1 MASRQQ
7 CHARTRMMTHRL
19 SPYESTFR
27 FKRPRMTIYINQAPT
42 SERGIREKP
51 EVSSSASGSL
61 ILHPTHDGWRL
72 VGAGGKILFESRGH
86 GRRRPHLDVVTRGGD
101 LGVVVRL

>member
-7 CHARTRMMTHRL
+7 CHARARMMTNRL
-19 SPYESTFR
+19 SPTNPHSDSNV
-27 FKRPRMTIYINQAPT
+27 PRMAIYINQAPT
-42 SERGIREKP
+42 SERGTREKR
-51 EVSSSASGSL
+51 EVSSSVSGSL

-72 VGAGGKILFESRGH
+72 VGAGGKTLFESRGH
-86 GRRRPHLDVVTRGGD
+86 GRRRPRLDVVNRGGD

>member
-1 MASRQQ
+1 MS
-7 CHARTRMMTHRL
+7 CHGQNDDQ
-19 SPYESTFR
+19 SSVPYESTFR
-27 FKRPRMTIYINQAPT
+27 FKRPRMAIYINQAPT
-42 SERGIREKP
+42 SKRGIREKP

-86 GRRRPHLDVVTRGGD
+86 GRRRPRLDVVNRGGD